1 VSQEKTSAV
10 VIRQADWSESS
21 RVVTL
26 FTRDFGKI
34 SVVAKGARRLKSAFE
49 AGLDLLSECQIVF
62 LRKSSSGLDILTE
75 SQLQKRFSPAPGS
88 LRALYAGY
96 YLCELLNGL
105 TEPYDPHPALY
116 DVCVETLARLSSSVD
131 PLLPLTRFELG
142 LLREMGQLPEFDAC
156 LACDRPVT
164 DDTTYS
170 FWVSQGGLLCAAC
183 RRPEYDQKPIHAQT
197 IEILRQLATSDANA
211 AAGVEPATDQLR
223 QLRSITVAAIC
234 HHLERRPATLRYLD

>member
-1 VSQEKTSAV
+1 VSQEKTTAL

-49 AGLDLLSECQIVF
+49 AGLDLLSECRIVF
-62 LRKSSSGLDILTE
+62 LRKSSSSLDILTE
-75 SQLQKRFSPAPGS
+75 SQLQKRFSPAAGS
-88 LRALYAGY
+88 LKALYAGY

-116 DVCVETLARLSSSVD
+116 DVCVETLARLSCDVD
-131 PLLPLTRFELG
+131 PLLPLTRFELV

-156 LACDRPVT
+156 LACDKPVHEET
-164 DDTTYS
+164 SFS
-170 FWVSQGGLLCAAC
+170 FWVSQGGLLCADC
-183 RRPEYDQKPIHAQT
+183 RRPEYDHKPIHAQT
-197 IEILRQLATSDANA
+197 IEILRQLATVNVTAS
-211 AAGVEPATDQLR
+211 VATQPGADQLR
-223 QLRSITVAAIC
+223 QIRSITIAAIC
-234 HHLERRPATLRYLD
+234 HHLERRPVTLRYLD